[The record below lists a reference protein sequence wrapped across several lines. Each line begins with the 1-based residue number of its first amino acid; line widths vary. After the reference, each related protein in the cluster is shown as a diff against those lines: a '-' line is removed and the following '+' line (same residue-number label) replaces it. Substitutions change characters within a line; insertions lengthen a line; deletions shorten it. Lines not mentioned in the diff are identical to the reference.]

1 METIFMNTEKDKT
14 TEPQNFVL
22 NLAQR
27 LDLNLEVLTNM
38 FFFKIYQSIYLEEYK
53 KEYKRIQSNIPGRI

>member
-22 NLAQR
+22 NLAQK
-27 LDLNLEVLTNM
+27 LDFN
-38 FFFKIYQSIYLEEYK
+38 
-53 KEYKRIQSNIPGRI
+53 

>member
-27 LDLNLEVLTNM
+27 LDLN
-38 FFFKIYQSIYLEEYK
+38 
-53 KEYKRIQSNIPGRI
+53 